1 MISEKSIASLKN
13 FDLIIFGANGDLAYR
28 KIFPALYH
36 RLEEGQVKPKS
47 RIAAMLRNTKN
58 NQEYLSTLTKSLRKQ
73 IKGIDEKILATLIG
87 KVDVISALTINGK
100 YADLESWLKKSPNNV
115 RVYYLA
121 TPSSV
126 FGQIAKD
133 LQDTSLITDESRI
146 VLEKPLGK
154 DGASSALINNSIL
167 KYFDEKQIYRIDHY
181 LGKETVQNL
190 MVLRFANYIFENL
203 WNANHIENVQITA
216 AEKLGIEKRGEYYDN
231 YGALL
236 DMVQNHLLQL
246 LCLIAME
253 PPSVLTASQV
263 RVEKLKVLN
272 ALEKFNEDSIITHT
286 SKGQYSRGEKNG
298 KIMPSYLED
307 VGTYSSE
314 TETYVA
320 IKTYINNWRWKG
332 VPFYIRTGKRMTEKF
347 SEIVI
352 TFKDVPHNI
361 FPEKKLMVP
370 NKLIIRLQPKEKIEF
385 IQMVKVPGPGGYRYK
400 PLSMKMDYLES
411 FTGKFPEAYER
422 LLMDVVRGN
431 QTLFMSNKELKASW
445 EWIASITE
453 NWKSSSIKNNLYNA
467 GTDGPGDSILES
479 NHNWHKTSNK

>member
-100 YADLESWLKKSPNNV
+100 YADLESWLKKSPNKV

-133 LQDTSLITDESRI
+133 LQDTSLITEESRI

-253 PPSVLTASQV
+253 PPSCFKNYSY
-263 RVEKLKVLN
+263 KN
-272 ALEKFNEDSIITHT
+272 FNT
-286 SKGQYSRGEKNG
+286 SY
-298 KIMPSYLED
+298 
-307 VGTYSSE
+307 
-314 TETYVA
+314 
-320 IKTYINNWRWKG
+320 
-332 VPFYIRTGKRMTEKF
+332 
-347 SEIVI
+347 
-352 TFKDVPHNI
+352 FKC
-361 FPEKKLMVP
+361 
-370 NKLIIRLQPKEKIEF
+370 
-385 IQMVKVPGPGGYRYK
+385 
-400 PLSMKMDYLES
+400 S
-411 FTGKFPEAYER
+411 T
-422 LLMDVVRGN
+422 
-431 QTLFMSNKELKASW
+431 T
-445 EWIASITE
+445 
-453 NWKSSSIKNNLYNA
+453 
-467 GTDGPGDSILES
+467 
-479 NHNWHKTSNK
+479 